1 MKWLFKW
8 FIRLIVMV
16 ILLGVL
22 LFVFKNDIARALTE
36 YRIRSVTGM
45 DVKIGRLSASAV
57 SPVLTIEDLRLYNTA
72 EFGGTLFL
80 RAPELHVEYDGPAL
94 AQRKL
99 RVTLMRLNLAELNI
113 VRNEAGKTN
122 IVELADDAHK
132 RESAFARNL
141 FGDVDFQGVEVLNLS
156 LDTVRCVDLKD
167 ARQNREFHVNV
178 HDQISR
184 NLRTETDLYGLFMLL
199 WQRTGG
205 ALGMTPADAANHF
218 VKEKIQEISP
228 PLEAPAR
235 KPQ

>member
-1 MKWLFKW
+1 MKWLLKW
-8 FIRLIVMV
+8 FLRLIVV
-16 ILLGVL
+16 VVLLGVL
-22 LFVFKNDIARALTE
+22 LFVFKNDIARALAE
-36 YRIRSVTGM
+36 YRIRSLTGM

-57 SPVLTIEDLRLYNTA
+57 SPVLTIEDLKLYNTP

-80 RAPELHVEYDGPAL
+80 SAPELHVEYDGPAL
-94 AQRKL
+94 GKRKL
-99 RVTLMRLNLAELNI
+99 RVTLMRLNLAELNV

-122 IVELADDAHK
+122 IVELANDAHK

-141 FGDVDFQGVEVLNLS
+141 FGDVDFEGVEVLNLS

-178 HDQISR
+178 HDQIAR
-184 NLRTETDLYGLFMLL
+184 NLRTETDLYGLFILI

-205 ALGMTPADAANHF
+205 ALGMTPADAATRF
-218 VKEKIQEISP
+218 VREKMQEIAP
-228 PLEAPAR
+228 PLEAPGK